1 MKHEP
6 IKILLG
12 AAAVLFAIFQP
23 TAAPA
28 QGTTGPVIRD
38 SNVGYID
45 PAIPADL
52 FRFRYDAAYDNVRPT
67 RAEFFWS
74 PGEPFGHGPDIPEL
88 RVDYQDLLFYYEH
101 AFNPQ
106 TSAFIDVPVRFLNPE
121 LNPNTA
127 GLADINAGI
136 KYAFVFEE
144 DRVLTFQFR
153 AYAPTGD
160 SERGLGNSH
169 ASLEPGL
176 LLYKSLGAG
185 WVVESELRDWIPV
198 GGGDFAGNVIRYGV
212 GLHYDWM
219 CCRSWQ
225 VAPVAEFVGWTALG
239 GKVSIV
245 EPNTPPVIQSAAGD
259 TIVNVKVGL
268 RLRHSDCGDI
278 YLGYGRPL
286 TGDTWYQNTFRVEL
300 RVFL

>member
-1 MKHEP
+1 MHRSFR
-6 IKILLG
+6 
-12 AAAVLFAIFQP
+12 VLFAVA
-23 TAAPA
+23 TVSVAVLHSANLRA

-52 FRFRYDAAYDNVRPT
+52 FRFRYDAAYDNIRPT

-74 PGEPFGHGPDIPEL
+74 PGEPFGRGPDIPER

-106 TSAFIDVPVRFLNPE
+106 LSAFVELPVRFLNPE
-121 LNPNTA
+121 LNPNAA
-127 GLADINAGI
+127 GLADMNVGI

-144 DRVLTFQFR
+144 DRVVTFQFR
-153 AYAPTGD
+153 TYAPTGD
-160 SERGLGNSH
+160 TQRGLGNSH
-169 ASLEPGL
+169 ATLEPGL
-176 LLYKSLGAG
+176 LLYQSLGAG
-185 WVVESELRDWIPV
+185 WNLEAQLRDWIPV
-198 GGGDFAGNVIRYGV
+198 GGGDFAGNIIVYGV
-212 GLHYDWM
+212 GLHYDRL
-219 CCRSWQ
+219 CCGSWQ

-245 EPNTPPVIQSAAGD
+245 EPNSPPVIESAAGD
-259 TIVNVKVGL
+259 TILNVKLGL
-268 RLRHSDCGDI
+268 RIKPSECGDLYI
-278 YLGYGRPL
+278 GYGRPL
-286 TGDTWYQNTFRVEL
+286 TGDSWYSNTFRIEL